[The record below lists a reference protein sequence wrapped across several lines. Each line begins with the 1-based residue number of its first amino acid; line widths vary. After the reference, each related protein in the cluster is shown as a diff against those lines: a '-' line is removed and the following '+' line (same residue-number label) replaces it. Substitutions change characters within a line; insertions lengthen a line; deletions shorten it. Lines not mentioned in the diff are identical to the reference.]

1 MAPFAADCEG
11 ATTKSPPSSSE
22 VSESTTMLW
31 RRLPA
36 SVPAPESSSSLS
48 RFSQGSGFSSLAEES
63 GLDYKARVMGWGQ
76 E

>member
-1 MAPFAADCEG
+1 MVPFAADYES
-11 ATTKSPPSSSE
+11 ATTKSPPSLSE

-31 RRLPA
+31 CRLPA
-36 SVPAPESSSSLS
+36 SVPAPESSSLS